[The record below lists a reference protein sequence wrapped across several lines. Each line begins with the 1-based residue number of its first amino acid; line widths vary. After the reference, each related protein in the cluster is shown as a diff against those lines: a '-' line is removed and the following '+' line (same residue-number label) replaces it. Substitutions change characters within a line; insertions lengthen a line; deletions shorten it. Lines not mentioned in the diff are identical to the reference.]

1 MSYQPSEE
9 SQMVYCDKCG
19 NEILV
24 PIIKQK
30 HRPKGSGSD
39 YTVQNLHEDHRN
51 ALLAMGS
58 LGATDIYHRKT
69 LKAITKEFAELKLP
83 FPVRNGIGGRLS
95 ELANINL
102 QFVAWYSPK
111 KSEKTDDN
119 PTWRNCKLAGWYMK
133 ERGMQFYQKKL
144 DYING
149 QFIEITDNPA
159 WRLDQV
165 LWENGFPSKRLVPVI
180 EK

>member
-1 MSYQPSEE
+1 M
-9 SQMVYCDKCG
+9 
-19 NEILV
+19 
-24 PIIKQK
+24 K
-30 HRPKGSGSD
+30 HMKKGSGSD
-39 YTVQNLHEDHRN
+39 YTVNNLHEDHRN

-58 LGATDIYHRKT
+58 LGALDIYHRKT
-69 LKAITKEFAELKLP
+69 LKAITKEFAELKLR

-111 KSEKTDDN
+111 KTDMTDDN
-119 PTWRNCKLAGWYMK
+119 PTWRNNKLAGWYLK
-133 ERGMQFYQKKL
+133 ERGVQFYQKKL

-149 QFIEITDNPA
+149 QFIQTEPQDNDA

-165 LWENGFPSKRLVPVI
+165 LWENGHKSERIVPRLSA
-180 EK
+180 